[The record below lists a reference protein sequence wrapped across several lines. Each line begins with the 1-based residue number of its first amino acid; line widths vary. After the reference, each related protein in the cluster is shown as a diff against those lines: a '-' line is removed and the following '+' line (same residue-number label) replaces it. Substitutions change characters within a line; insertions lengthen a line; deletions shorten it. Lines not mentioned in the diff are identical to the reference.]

1 MAFCTKCGKQIPD
14 GTVCDCQA
22 TPVTPV
28 APVAPSVTPAFG
40 NTQQT
45 VSFFKTMID
54 TIIGI
59 FKAPTTGAEEYI
71 EKGNFGIALILFG
84 LQAFFMAIY
93 GVVANIRYAYAYSDA
108 YLYGYV
114 ETSDVVVS
122 CLKAGVLAVILTAA
136 MGAAFAGLLWVANI
150 ICKTEMKFTQM
161 LCAAS
166 LRCFF
171 VVVFGLIAIVA
182 TLIQPYGGSDVLSYV
197 NVLSYAFVVSA
208 LPRKNEMA
216 KKFLPILSIA
226 AIFVV
231 LLISI
236 LIRSKVSGLFF

>member
-22 TPVTPV
+22 TPVAPVTPV
-28 APVAPSVTPAFG
+28 APAVTPAFG

-93 GVVANIRYAYAYSDA
+93 GVVANIRYAYAYS
-108 YLYGYV
+108 YGYV
-114 ETSDVVVS
+114 EASDVVVS